1 MWLYS
6 FLQKNED
13 DSVDISLQMRYS
25 PERWKILDE
34 YINSNTA
41 LSEDMFRRSMG
52 YVEEAIYQPT
62 IIEKIGMAWTEYIQV
77 YLIEYKVRISCFTKL
92 NFGISAYQCRKKP
105 GKCELPNIL
114 KG

>member
-34 YINSNTA
+34 YINSNNA

-77 YLIEYKVRISCFTKL
+77 YLIEYKVRISYFTKL
-92 NFGISAYQCRKKP
+92 NVGISA
-105 GKCELPNIL
+105 
-114 KG
+114 